1 MEPVPVGNGEIR
13 VLPLAFES
21 FGVRSMATLVET
33 DDVRLIVDPGSA
45 LGPRFK
51 LSPHER
57 EYMALAQSRQV
68 IIDAARDAE
77 VLTIS
82 HYHFDHYVPS
92 FEDWLW
98 TWSSPELAERLY
110 RGKLIFVKDI
120 SSNINLSQRKRGYMF
135 QKLNSNLAKNIR
147 VADGKSFKF
156 GRTTLKFSKPVFHG
170 TRGSQLGYVL
180 MLTTQTPSCSLV
192 HASDVQ
198 GPIDETTLTLIMKQ
212 KPDAL
217 LIGGPPIYL
226 KGFKIDEESLVK
238 ACNNMIKI
246 AGEVP
251 LSVVDHHLLRSLEYR
266 EYLKPVQAEA
276 EQSGHRIL
284 SASEL
289 IGREPELLEARRK
302 ELHQQKPVGREWYEN
317 LERGEFR
324 SGLQE

>member
-1 MEPVPVGNGEIR
+1 MGPVLVGNGEIR

-33 DDVRLIVDPGSA
+33 DDVKLVIDPGSA

-68 IIDAARDAE
+68 ILDAARDAD

-92 FEDWLW
+92 FEDWFW

-110 RGKLIFVKDI
+110 RGKLILTKDI

-135 QKLNSNLAKNIR
+135 QKLNSRVAKEIR

-156 GRTTLKFSKPVFHG
+156 GHTTLKFSRPVFHG
-170 TRGSQLGYVL
+170 PPESQLGYVL
-180 MLTTQTPSCSLV
+180 MLMIQTPGCSVV

-198 GPIDETTLTLIMKQ
+198 GPIDNTTLALIIKQ
-212 KPDAL
+212 GPDAL
-217 LIGGPPIYL
+217 LIGGPPLYL
-226 KGFKIDEESLVK
+226 KGFKVDEESLVR

-251 LSVVDHHLLRSLEYR
+251 LSIVDHHLLRSLNYK
-266 EYLKPVQAEA
+266 EYLGPVHAEA
-276 EQSGHRIL
+276 KRRKHRVL
-284 SASEL
+284 SASEFV
-289 IGREPELLEARRK
+289 GREPELLEARRK
-302 ELHQQKPVGREWYEN
+302 ELHAQEPIKREWYER
-317 LERGEFR
+317 LKRGELKQGF
-324 SGLQE
+324 